1 MSLQMSSS
9 QTIGPYLHIGTDWL
23 ITTELAGADTAG
35 ERISIE
41 GRVYDG
47 NGAPVTDALVE
58 LWQAD
63 ADGNY
68 AGNSAG
74 AEAGAGQPASAHAGF
89 RGFGR
94 TPTDSTGHFRFS
106 TIMPGRLPGPGDMLQ
121 APHIAVTVFARGLLK
136 HLVTRIYFPDAAGN
150 AEDPLLNAVPAD
162 RRGTLIA
169 QPSSAKGSYQFDIV
183 LQENPA
189 GRPETVFLDV

>member
-23 ITTELAGADTAG
+23 NTTDMAGPESQG
-35 ERISIE
+35 QRISIE

-47 NGAPVTDALVE
+47 DGAPVTDALVE

-68 AGNSAG
+68 ASADQ
-74 AEAGAGQPASAHAGF
+74 APSASGF

-94 TPTDSTGHFRFS
+94 APTDGTGHFRFS
-106 TIMPGRLPGPGDMLQ
+106 TIMPGRVPGPGDTMQ
-121 APHIAVTVFARGLLK
+121 APHVAVTIFARGLLK
-136 HLVTRIYFPDAAGN
+136 QLVTRIYFPDGAGH
-150 AEDPLLNAVPAD
+150 AGDALLAAVPAE
-162 RRGTLIA
+162 RRATLIA
-169 QPSSAKGSYQFDIV
+169 QPLDEAGRFQFDIV
-183 LQENPA
+183 LQEGPG

>member
-9 QTIGPYLHIGTDWL
+9 QTIGPHLHIGTDWL

-68 AGNSAG
+68 VTP
-74 AEAGAGQPASAHAGF
+74 EQPASTHAGF

-106 TIMPGRLPGPGDMLQ
+106 TIMPGRVPGPGDTLQ

-136 HLVTRIYFPDAAGN
+136 HLITRIYFPDAPGN
-150 AEDPLLNAVPAD
+150 NEDALLNAVPAG
-162 RRGTLIA
+162 RRSTMIA
-169 QPSSAKGSYQFDIV
+169 QPLTGKGGYHFDIV
-183 LQENPA
+183 LQESPG
-189 GRPETVFLDV
+189 GRPETVFFDI

>member
-1 MSLQMSSS
+1 MSSS

-23 ITTELAGADTAG
+23 ITTEMAGADVSG
-35 ERISIE
+35 ERIAIE

-68 AGNSAG
+68 ASP
-74 AEAGAGQPASAHAGF
+74 EQPVASGF

-94 TPTDSTGHFRFS
+94 MPTDASGHFRFS
-106 TIMPGRLPGPGDMLQ
+106 TIMPGRVPGPGDMLQ
-121 APHIAVTVFARGLLK
+121 APHIAVTVFARGLLS
-136 HLVTRIYFPDAAGN
+136 HLVTRIYFPDAPGN
-150 AEDPLLNAVPAD
+150 VEDPLLNAVPAS
-162 RRGTLIA
+162 RRDTLVA
-169 QPSSAKGSYQFDIV
+169 QPLATKGSYQFDIV
-183 LQENPA
+183 LQGGPG

>member
-23 ITTELAGADTAG
+23 ITTEMAGADVGG
-35 ERISIE
+35 ERIAIE

-68 AGNSAG
+68 AG
-74 AEAGAGQPASAHAGF
+74 AEQPAASGF

-94 TPTDSTGHFRFS
+94 APTDGTGHFRFS
-106 TIMPGRLPGPGDMLQ
+106 TIMPGRVAGPDETLQ

-136 HLVTRIYFPDAAGN
+136 HLVTRIYFPGAAGN
-150 AEDPLLNAVPAD
+150 DEDPLLKAVPAE

-169 QPSSAKGSYQFDIV
+169 QALAGKGNYQFDIV
-183 LQENPA
+183 LQQHPG
-189 GRPETVFLDV
+189 GRPETVFFDV

>member
-23 ITTELAGADTAG
+23 NTTEMAGADASG
-35 ERISIE
+35 ERIVIE

-68 AGNSAG
+68 AGAD
-74 AEAGAGQPASAHAGF
+74 GQPAASGF

-94 TPTDSTGHFRFS
+94 APTDGSGQFRFS
-106 TIMPGRLPGPGDMLQ
+106 TIMPGRVPGPGETLQ
-121 APHIAVTVFARGLLK
+121 APHIAVTVFARGVLK
-136 HLVTRIYFPDAAGN
+136 HLVTRIYFPDADGN
-150 AEDPLLNAVPAD
+150 EQDPALNAVPAE
-162 RRGTLIA
+162 RRGTLVA
-169 QPSSAKGSYQFDIV
+169 QRLAAASYRFDIV
-183 LQENPA
+183 LQDSPG
-189 GRPETVFLDV
+189 GRPETVFFDV

>member
-1 MSLQMSSS
+1 MSLQTSSS

-23 ITTELAGADTAG
+23 NTAEIAGPNASG

-68 AGNSAG
+68 NSA
-74 AEAGAGQPASAHAGF
+74 ATSGF

-94 TPTDSTGHFRFS
+94 APTDATGHFRFS
-106 TIMPGRLPGPGDMLQ
+106 TIRPGRVPGPGDTLQ

-136 HLVTRIYFPDAAGN
+136 QVVTRIYFPDGDGN
-150 AEDPLLNAVPAD
+150 DQDPLLNAVPAE
-162 RRGTLIA
+162 RRGTLMA
-169 QPSSAKGSYQFDIV
+169 QPLAQAGGYQFDVV
-183 LQENPA
+183 LQGSA
-189 GRPETVFLDV
+189 GGRPETVFLDV

>member
-23 ITTELAGADTAG
+23 ITTEMAGPDVQG
-35 ERISIE
+35 ERIRIE

-47 NGAPVTDALVE
+47 NGALVTDALVE

-63 ADGNY
+63 AQGNY
-68 AGNSAG
+68 
-74 AEAGAGQPASAHAGF
+74 AGAGQPGAASGF

-94 TPTDSTGHFRFS
+94 APTDATGHFRFS
-106 TIMPGRLPGPGDMLQ
+106 TIMPGAVPGPGDSMQ

-136 HLVTRIYFPDAAGN
+136 HLVTRIYFPDGAGH
-150 AEDPLLNAVPAD
+150 AGDALLNAVPAE
-162 RRGTLIA
+162 RRATLIA
-169 QPSSAKGSYQFDIV
+169 QPLPSGQAGSYQFDIV
-183 LQENPA
+183 LQEGPS

>member
-23 ITTELAGADTAG
+23 NTADIAGAETRG

-63 ADGNY
+63 AEGNY
-68 AGNSAG
+68 PGPDQA
-74 AEAGAGQPASAHAGF
+74 QPAAAGF

-94 TPTDSTGHFRFS
+94 MPTDSTGHFRFS
-106 TIMPGRLPGPGDMLQ
+106 TIKPGRVPGPGETLQ
-121 APHIAVTVFARGLLK
+121 APHIAVTIFARGLLK
-136 HLVTRIYFPDAAGN
+136 HLVTRIYFPDGAGN
-150 AEDPLLNAVPAD
+150 DDDPLLKAVPAE
-162 RRGTLIA
+162 RRATLMA
-169 QPSSAKGSYQFDIV
+169 QALPQAGAYQFDIV
-183 LQENPA
+183 LQGSA
-189 GRPETVFLDV
+189 GSRPETVFFDV

>member
-23 ITTELAGADTAG
+23 ITTEMASADVSG
-35 ERISIE
+35 ERIAIE

-63 ADGNY
+63 AGGNY
-68 AGNSAG
+68 ASAEQ
-74 AEAGAGQPASAHAGF
+74 AQSVESGF

-94 TPTDSTGHFRFS
+94 TPTDSIGHFRFS
-106 TIMPGRLPGPGDMLQ
+106 TILPGRVPGPGDTMQ

-150 AEDPLLNAVPAD
+150 DEDPLLKAVPAE

-169 QPSSAKGSYQFDIV
+169 QPLAGKGSYQFDIV
-183 LQENPA
+183 LQQSPG
-189 GRPETVFLDV
+189 GRPETVFFDV

>member
-23 ITTELAGADTAG
+23 ITTEMAGAGVSGD
-35 ERISIE
+35 RIAIE

-68 AGNSAG
+68 PDRAQQ
-74 AEAGAGQPASAHAGF
+74 EASGF

-106 TIMPGRLPGPGDMLQ
+106 TIMPGRVPGPGDTLQ

-150 AEDPLLNAVPAD
+150 AEDPLLNAVPAA

-169 QPSSAKGSYQFDIV
+169 QPLAGKGSYQFDIV

>member
-23 ITTELAGADTAG
+23 ITTEMAGADVGG
-35 ERISIE
+35 ERIAIE

-68 AGNSAG
+68 AGAG
-74 AEAGAGQPASAHAGF
+74 PSHAAASGF

-106 TIMPGRLPGPGDMLQ
+106 TIMPGRVPGPGDTLQ

-150 AEDPLLNAVPAD
+150 DEDPLLNAVPAE

-169 QPSSAKGSYQFDIV
+169 QPLAGKGSYRFDIV
-183 LQENPA
+183 LQDHA
-189 GRPETVFLDV
+189 GGRPETVFFDV

>member
-47 NGAPVTDALVE
+47 NGAPVTDALIE

-63 ADGNY
+63 AGGNY
-68 AGNSAG
+68 ASAEP
-74 AEAGAGQPASAHAGF
+74 AQPAESGFRGF

-106 TIMPGRLPGPGDMLQ
+106 TIMPGRVPGPGDMLQ
-121 APHIAVTVFARGLLK
+121 APHIAVTLFARGLLK

-150 AEDPLLNAVPAD
+150 GEDPLLNAVPAA
-162 RRGTLIA
+162 RRGTLVA
-169 QPSSAKGSYQFDIV
+169 QPLAEKGCYQFDIV
-183 LQENPA
+183 LHESPG
-189 GRPETVFLDV
+189 GRPETVFFDV

>member
-23 ITTELAGADTAG
+23 NTTEMAGPDAPG
-35 ERISIE
+35 QRISIE

-63 ADGNY
+63 AQGNY
-68 AGNSAG
+68 AGADQPG
-74 AEAGAGQPASAHAGF
+74 ASSGF

-94 TPTDSTGHFRFS
+94 APTDATGHFRFS
-106 TIMPGRLPGPGDMLQ
+106 TIMPGAVPGPGDSMQ

-136 HLVTRIYFPDAAGN
+136 HLVTRIYFPDGEGHAAD
-150 AEDPLLNAVPAD
+150 ALLNAVPAE
-162 RRGTLIA
+162 RRATLIA
-169 QPSSAKGSYQFDIV
+169 QPLPSGQAGGYQFDIV
-183 LQENPA
+183 LQEGPS

>member
-23 ITTELAGADTAG
+23 NTSDMAGAGTHG

-68 AGNSAG
+68 PTPD
-74 AEAGAGQPASAHAGF
+74 QPQAVTGF

-94 TPTDSTGHFRFS
+94 VPTDSTGHFRFT
-106 TIMPGRLPGPGDMLQ
+106 TIKPGRVPGPGETMQ
-121 APHIAVTVFARGLLK
+121 APHFAVTIFARGLLK
-136 HLVTRIYFPDAAGN
+136 HLVTRIYFPDGAGN
-150 AEDPLLNAVPAD
+150 EDDAVLKAVPAE
-162 RRGTLIA
+162 RRATLMA
-169 QPSSAKGSYQFDIV
+169 QPLAQAGAYQFDIV
-183 LQENPA
+183 FQGSA
-189 GRPETVFLDV
+189 GSRPETVFFDV

>member
-23 ITTELAGADTAG
+23 ITTEMAGADVDG
-35 ERISIE
+35 ERIVIE

-63 ADGNY
+63 AQGRYASPADGRQ
-68 AGNSAG
+68 AS
-74 AEAGAGQPASAHAGF
+74 GAGRF

-94 TPTDSTGHFRFS
+94 APTDPSGHFRFS
-106 TIMPGRLPGPGDMLQ
+106 TIKPGRVPGPGESMQ
-121 APHIAVTVFARGLLK
+121 APHIAVTIFARGLLK
-136 HLVTRIYFPDAAGN
+136 HLATRIYFPDGEGHADDA
-150 AEDPLLNAVPAD
+150 LLNAVPAA
-162 RRGTLIA
+162 RRAALIA
-169 QPSSAKGSYQFDIV
+169 QPGPRPGSYQFDIV
-183 LQENPA
+183 LQEGSS

>member
-23 ITTELAGADTAG
+23 ITTEMAGADTRG
-35 ERISIE
+35 EHIGIE

-68 AGNSAG
+68 ASAEP
-74 AEAGAGQPASAHAGF
+74 AQAAGSSF

-94 TPTDSTGHFRFS
+94 VPTDSTGHFRFS
-106 TIMPGRLPGPGDMLQ
+106 TIMPGRVPGAGDTLQ

-136 HLVTRIYFPDAAGN
+136 HLVTRIYFPDADGN
-150 AEDPLLNAVPAD
+150 DLDPMLCAVPAA

-169 QPSSAKGSYQFDIV
+169 QPLAATGSYQFDIV
-183 LQENPA
+183 LQDSPG
-189 GRPETVFLDV
+189 GRPETVFFDV

>member
-23 ITTELAGADTAG
+23 NTADMAGSGVHG

-63 ADGNY
+63 AGGNY
-68 AGNSAG
+68 AVAG
-74 AEAGAGQPASAHAGF
+74 PDGQSPGGF

-94 TPTDSTGHFRFS
+94 APTDATGQFRFS
-106 TIMPGRLPGPGDMLQ
+106 TIRPGRVPGPGETLQ

-136 HLVTRIYFPDAAGN
+136 QVVTRIYFPDGAGN
-150 AEDPLLNAVPAD
+150 DQDALLDAVPAE

-169 QPSSAKGSYQFDIV
+169 QPLAAAGSYQFDIV
-183 LQENPA
+183 LQGGA
-189 GRPETVFLDV
+189 DGRPETVFFDV

>member
-23 ITTELAGADTAG
+23 ITTEMAGPDVEG

-63 ADGNY
+63 AQGNY
-68 AGNSAG
+68 AS
-74 AEAGAGQPASAHAGF
+74 AEAPRAAGGF

-94 TPTDSTGHFRFS
+94 APTDATGHFRFS
-106 TIMPGRLPGPGDMLQ
+106 TIMPGRVPGPGDSMQ
-121 APHIAVTVFARGLLK
+121 APHIAVTLFARGLLK
-136 HLVTRIYFPDAAGN
+136 HLVTRIYFPGGTGH
-150 AEDPLLNAVPAD
+150 AEDALLNAVPAE
-162 RRGTLIA
+162 RRATLIA
-169 QPSSAKGSYQFDIV
+169 QPLPSAGVGNYQFDIV
-183 LQENPA
+183 LQEGPS
-189 GRPETVFLDV
+189 GRPETVFFDV

>member
-23 ITTELAGADTAG
+23 ITTEMAGAEVEG
-35 ERISIE
+35 ERIVIE

-63 ADGNY
+63 AQGRYASPADGR
-68 AGNSAG
+68 
-74 AEAGAGQPASAHAGF
+74 QASGVSRF

-94 TPTDSTGHFRFS
+94 TPTDPSGHFRFS
-106 TIMPGRLPGPGDMLQ
+106 TIKPGRVPGPGDSMQ
-121 APHIAVTVFARGLLK
+121 APHIAVTIFARGLLK
-136 HLVTRIYFPDAAGN
+136 HLITRIYFPDGEGHADDA
-150 AEDPLLNAVPAD
+150 LLNAVPAG
-162 RRGTLIA
+162 RRATLIA
-169 QPSSAKGSYQFDIV
+169 QPGTRPGSYQFDIV
-183 LQENPA
+183 LQEGPG
-189 GRPETVFLDV
+189 GRPDTVFLDV

>member
-35 ERISIE
+35 ERIGIE

-68 AGNSAG
+68 ASA
-74 AEAGAGQPASAHAGF
+74 EQTQPAASGF

-106 TIMPGRLPGPGDMLQ
+106 TIMPGRVAGQGETLQ

-136 HLVTRIYFPDAAGN
+136 QLVTRIYFPDAPGN
-150 AEDPLLNAVPAD
+150 DEDPLLNAVPAV
-162 RRGTLIA
+162 RRSTLMA
-169 QPSSAKGSYQFDIV
+169 QPLAAEGSYQFDIV
-183 LQENPA
+183 LQESPG

>member
-1 MSLQMSSS
+1 MSLQMSPS

-23 ITTELAGADTAG
+23 ITTELAGAEVGG

-63 ADGNY
+63 AAGNY
-68 AGNSAG
+68 AG
-74 AEAGAGQPASAHAGF
+74 AEQAQRPASAF

-94 TPTDSTGHFRFS
+94 APTDSTGHFRFN
-106 TIMPGRLPGPGDMLQ
+106 TIMPGRVPGPGDTLQ
-121 APHIAVTVFARGLLK
+121 APHIAVTVFARGLMK
-136 HLVTRIYFPDAAGN
+136 HLVTRIYFPDGAGN
-150 AEDPLLNAVPAD
+150 DQDPLLSAVPAA
-162 RRGTLIA
+162 RRGTLMA
-169 QPSSAKGSYQFDIV
+169 QPLAGKGGYQFDIV
-183 LQENPA
+183 LQESPG
-189 GRPETVFLDV
+189 GRPETVFFDV

>member
-23 ITTELAGADTAG
+23 ITTEMAGADAVG
-35 ERISIE
+35 DRIAIE

-68 AGNSAG
+68 ATTD
-74 AEAGAGQPASAHAGF
+74 QPAISGF

-94 TPTDSTGHFRFS
+94 TPTDSTGHFRFG
-106 TIMPGRLPGPGDMLQ
+106 TIMPGRAPGLGDLLQ

-136 HLVTRIYFPDAAGN
+136 HLVTRIYFPNAAGN
-150 AEDPLLNAVPAD
+150 DEDPLLNAVPAE

-169 QPSSAKGSYQFDIV
+169 QALAGKGSYQFDIV
-183 LQENPA
+183 LQESPG

>member
-23 ITTELAGADTAG
+23 ITTELAGADVNG

-63 ADGNY
+63 AAGNY
-68 AGNSAG
+68 AG
-74 AEAGAGQPASAHAGF
+74 AEQAQPAASGF

-94 TPTDSTGHFRFS
+94 APTDGTGHFRFS
-106 TIMPGRLPGPGDMLQ
+106 TIMPGRVPGPGDTLQ

-136 HLVTRIYFPDAAGN
+136 HLITRIYFPDADGN
-150 AEDPLLNAVPAD
+150 NLDPMLSAVPAA

-169 QPSSAKGSYQFDIV
+169 QPLAAKGSYQFDIV
-183 LQENPA
+183 LQDSPG
-189 GRPETVFLDV
+189 GRPETVFFDV

>member
-23 ITTELAGADTAG
+23 KTTEMAGPG
-35 ERISIE
+35 VPGQRIGIE

-63 ADGNY
+63 AQGNY
-68 AGNSAG
+68 
-74 AEAGAGQPASAHAGF
+74 AGAGQPGAASGF

-94 TPTDSTGHFRFS
+94 APTDATGHFRFS
-106 TIMPGRLPGPGDMLQ
+106 TILPGAVPGPGDSMQ

-136 HLVTRIYFPDAAGN
+136 HLVTRIYFPDGAGH
-150 AEDPLLNAVPAD
+150 AGDALLNAVPAE
-162 RRGTLIA
+162 RRATLIA
-169 QPSSAKGSYQFDIV
+169 QPSPSGQAGSYQFDIV
-183 LQENPA
+183 LQEGPG

>member
-23 ITTELAGADTAG
+23 NTTEMAGPDVPG
-35 ERISIE
+35 QRISIE

-63 ADGNY
+63 AQGNY
-68 AGNSAG
+68 AGADQPG
-74 AEAGAGQPASAHAGF
+74 ASSGF

-94 TPTDSTGHFRFS
+94 APTDATGHFRFS
-106 TIMPGRLPGPGDMLQ
+106 TIMPGAVPGPGDSMQ
-121 APHIAVTVFARGLLK
+121 APHVAVTVFARGLLK
-136 HLVTRIYFPDAAGN
+136 HLVTRIYFPDGEGHAAD
-150 AEDPLLNAVPAD
+150 ALLNAVPAE
-162 RRGTLIA
+162 RRATLIA
-169 QPSSAKGSYQFDIV
+169 QPLPSGQAGGYQFDIV
-183 LQENPA
+183 LQEGPS

>member
-23 ITTELAGADTAG
+23 NTTEMAGPDVPG
-35 ERISIE
+35 QRISIE

-63 ADGNY
+63 ARGNY
-68 AGNSAG
+68 AS
-74 AEAGAGQPASAHAGF
+74 AGQPAATSGF

-94 TPTDSTGHFRFS
+94 SPTDATGHFRFS
-106 TIMPGRLPGPGDMLQ
+106 TIMPGAVPGPGDSMQ
-121 APHIAVTVFARGLLK
+121 APHIALTVFARGLLK
-136 HLVTRIYFPDAAGN
+136 HLVTRI
-150 AEDPLLNAVPAD
+150 
-162 RRGTLIA
+162 
-169 QPSSAKGSYQFDIV
+169 
-183 LQENPA
+183 
-189 GRPETVFLDV
+189 

>member
-23 ITTELAGADTAG
+23 NTAEIAGAGASG

-68 AGNSAG
+68 ASA
-74 AEAGAGQPASAHAGF
+74 AQALPAASGF

-94 TPTDSTGHFRFS
+94 APTDATGHFRFS
-106 TIMPGRLPGPGDMLQ
+106 TIRPGRVPGPGDTLQ

-136 HLVTRIYFPDAAGN
+136 QVVTRIYFPDGAGN
-150 AEDPLLNAVPAD
+150 DQDALLNAVPAE

-169 QPSSAKGSYQFDIV
+169 QPLVQAGSYQFDIV
-183 LQENPA
+183 LQGSA
-189 GRPETVFLDV
+189 SGRPETVFLDV

>member
-23 ITTELAGADTAG
+23 NITEVAGADAVG
-35 ERISIE
+35 ERIGIE

-68 AGNSAG
+68 ASA
-74 AEAGAGQPASAHAGF
+74 EPPAASGF

-94 TPTDSTGHFRFS
+94 TPTDSTGHFRFG
-106 TIMPGRLPGPGDMLQ
+106 TIMPGRVPGPGGTLQ

-136 HLVTRIYFPDAAGN
+136 HLVTRIYFPDAPGN
-150 AEDPLLNAVPAD
+150 GEDPLLNAVPAG

-169 QPSSAKGSYQFDIV
+169 KALAGKGSYQFDIV
-183 LQENPA
+183 FQESPG
-189 GRPETVFLDV
+189 GRLETVFLDV

>member
-23 ITTELAGADTAG
+23 MTTELAGADVNG

-68 AGNSAG
+68 AG
-74 AEAGAGQPASAHAGF
+74 AEQAQPAASGF

-94 TPTDSTGHFRFS
+94 APTDSTGHFRFS
-106 TIMPGRLPGPGDMLQ
+106 TVRPGRVPGPGDTLQ

-136 HLVTRIYFPDAAGN
+136 HLVTRIYFPDAPGN
-150 AEDPLLNAVPAD
+150 DEDPLLNAVPAA
-162 RRGTLIA
+162 RRGTLLA
-169 QPSSAKGSYQFDIV
+169 QPLAAKGRYQFDIV
-183 LQENPA
+183 LQENPG
-189 GRPETVFLDV
+189 GRPETVFFDV

>member
-23 ITTELAGADTAG
+23 ITTELAGADAAG

-63 ADGNY
+63 AEGNY
-68 AGNSAG
+68 ASGEQAQ
-74 AEAGAGQPASAHAGF
+74 AAASGF

-94 TPTDSTGHFRFS
+94 TPTDSTGHFRFT
-106 TIMPGRLPGPGDMLQ
+106 TIMPGRVPGPGDAMQ

-136 HLVTRIYFPDAAGN
+136 HLVTRIYFPGAPGN
-150 AEDPLLNAVPAD
+150 GEDPLLAAVPAA
-162 RRGTLIA
+162 RRETLMA
-169 QPSSAKGSYQFDIV
+169 QPLAAKGSYQFDIV
-183 LQENPA
+183 LQDSPG

>member
-35 ERISIE
+35 QRISIE

-47 NGAPVTDALVE
+47 NGAPVTDALIE

-68 AGNSAG
+68 ASAEP
-74 AEAGAGQPASAHAGF
+74 AQPAATGF

-106 TIMPGRLPGPGDMLQ
+106 TIMPGRVPGPGATLQ
-121 APHIAVTVFARGLLK
+121 APHIAVTLFARGLLK

-150 AEDPLLNAVPAD
+150 DEDPLLNAVPAA
-162 RRGTLIA
+162 RRGTLVA
-169 QPSSAKGSYQFDIV
+169 QPLAGKGSYQFDIV
-183 LQENPA
+183 LHEGPG
-189 GRPETVFLDV
+189 GRPETVFFDV

>member
-1 MSLQMSSS
+1 MSLQMSAS

-23 ITTELAGADTAG
+23 ITTELAGADVKG
-35 ERISIE
+35 ERIVIE

-68 AGNSAG
+68 AGAAPS
-74 AEAGAGQPASAHAGF
+74 QPATSGF

-94 TPTDSTGHFRFS
+94 APTDSTGHFRFS
-106 TIMPGRLPGPGDMLQ
+106 TILPGRVPGPGDTLQ

-136 HLVTRIYFPDAAGN
+136 QLVTRIYFPGAAGN
-150 AEDPLLNAVPAD
+150 EEDPLLNAIPAD
-162 RRGTLIA
+162 RRSTLLA
-169 QPSSAKGSYQFDIV
+169 QPLAARGDYQFDIV
-183 LQENPA
+183 LQGQPG

>member
-23 ITTELAGADTAG
+23 ITTEMAGPEVEG
-35 ERISIE
+35 QRIMIE

-63 ADGNY
+63 AQGNY
-68 AGNSAG
+68 AGL
-74 AEAGAGQPASAHAGF
+74 GQPGSAPAF

-94 TPTDSTGHFRFS
+94 APTDATGQFRFT
-106 TIMPGRLPGPGDMLQ
+106 TIMPGSVPGPGDTMQ
-121 APHIAVTVFARGLLK
+121 APHIAVTLFARGLLK
-136 HLVTRIYFPDAAGN
+136 HLVTRIYFPDGTGH
-150 AEDPLLNAVPAD
+150 AEDALLNAVPAG
-162 RRGTLIA
+162 RRATLIA
-169 QPSSAKGSYQFDIV
+169 QPSASGQAGSYQFDIV
-183 LQENPA
+183 LQEGPG